1 MLAIVVDFLMLM
13 IAALLVGGIVY
24 ELSSGKL
31 LTWGWKVYARRQDN
45 PMLFWSSVALQMF
58 VALIVVG
65 VAVLTLMNL
74 KN

>member
-1 MLAIVVDFLMLM
+1 MLAIVVGFLIL

-31 LTWGWKVYARRQDN
+31 LAWGWKVYAKRQDN

-58 VALIVVG
+58 VVLIVVG
-65 VAVLTLMNL
+65 AVALALMSL